1 MMTSSINPS
10 SRRSAKEGHKHYTF
24 APKDF
29 RYKGVG
35 KVAKGRRLEESDVS
49 LVRLRS
55 FACDDMHSRAIDHV
69 QSSFLFWGR
78 RRKKNT
84 LVKFIAVRD
93 NKYGDIGSM
102 FLTFCSSATH
112 S

>member
-24 APKDF
+24 APKDS

-69 QSSFLFWGR
+69 QSGFLFWGR

-93 NKYGDIGSM
+93 NRY
-102 FLTFCSSATH
+102 
-112 S
+112 